1 MSFAIKLHTTKSKD
15 IVPIVNDVPVHSLLN
30 PVREAEV
37 FATNFMSQLS
47 TNPNVL
53 ILGLG
58 FGYHVEEIE
67 RLLNLKHK
75 VYQISVIEGISD
87 LALSCQSYRHLNPKI
102 SVFSNPNPEDIF
114 FNQEFCEFLLKKP
127 TLVMHPVLYKL
138 NETYYRKIL
147 SRRAVSDTQLWK
159 NPASLSLPGDK
170 LKWLSAVQELA
181 HAEQ

>member
-1 MSFAIKLHTTKSKD
+1 MSFAIRLHTTKSKD

-67 RLLNLKHK
+67 RLLNLRHK
-75 VYQISVIEGISD
+75 DYQISVIEGISD
-87 LALSCQSYRHLNPKI
+87 LARSCQSYRHLNPKI
-102 SVFSNPNPEDIF
+102 SVFSSPAPEDLF
-114 FNQEFCEFLLKKP
+114 FDEEFCKFLLKKP

-138 NETYYRKIL
+138 NETYYKKIL
-147 SRRAVSDTQLWK
+147 SRRAAANTQLWT
-159 NPASLSLPGDK
+159 NPATLISHDERA
-170 LKWLSAVQELA
+170 KWLSAVQELT
-181 HAEQ
+181 HAE

>member
-67 RLLNLKHK
+67 RLLKLKHK
-75 VYQISVIEGISD
+75 DYQISVIEGISD
-87 LALSCQSYRHLNPKI
+87 LARSCQSYRNLNPKI
-102 SVFSNPNPEDIF
+102 SVFSNPAPEDLF
-114 FNQEFCEFLLKKP
+114 FNEGFCEFLLQKP

-138 NETYYRKIL
+138 NEIYYKKIL
-147 SRRAVSDTQLWK
+147 SRRAATDTQLWK
-159 NPASLSLPGDK
+159 NPATLISHGERA
-170 LKWLSAVQELA
+170 KWLSAVQELT
-181 HAEQ
+181 HAE